1 MIRRNKI
8 RLFARD
14 SFNLL
19 IKKKSNRLSLKIKNL
34 SLSNNIDYSERKIF
48 RSYTDQKEK
57 EKLSIVISFFENF
70 INIIQ
75 RYRLSNENKKNIYI
89 YISLSE
95 DKEQGIILIPLFKNK
110 KEKFHKSRC
119 NSFHRR
125 WLYKKKKK
133 KKNSFPTQTKEQ
145 RFKFFTE
152 DPQKKR
158 KKN

>member
-14 SFNLL
+14 KKDRFNLL

-133 KKNSFPTQTKEQ
+133 KKFISHTNKRTKI
-145 RFKFFTE
+145 
-152 DPQKKR
+152 
-158 KKN
+158 